1 MASEVKVRDQR
12 GVIVQAGDVAVALKQ
27 GQKMGDVS
35 ALFPF
40 LSERGL
46 RALVE
51 DALKRNDTASLTKIS
66 KFL

>member
-1 MASEVKVRDQR
+1 
-12 GVIVQAGDVAVALKQ
+12 
-27 GQKMGDVS
+27 MGDLS
-35 ALFPF
+35 GLFPF